1 MLFSLPRANSLVGGP
16 IEIEPGTPEQ
26 VSASEDAGG
35 GRVPLFLTSF
45 PSFHVCG
52 MVQRQRFAPII
63 MMDNPTYCIQSIE
76 KIFNYRPRCSKES

>member
-1 MLFSLPRANSLVGGP
+1 MQTGLATREEQRVLFSLPRANSLVGGP

-45 PSFHVCG
+45 PSFHC
-52 MVQRQRFAPII
+52 MVW
-63 MMDNPTYCIQSIE
+63 
-76 KIFNYRPRCSKES
+76 CSVSVSLRL